1 MSREQA
7 ADYEEKKKAIL
18 DAAAGLFARVGYPN
32 AQLKE
37 VAKAC
42 GASKSMLYHYFP
54 SKDDVLYAL
63 LHEHLQSTIDAIE
76 QIDPARSPEE
86 RFRLL
91 IEIYIQKSTQ
101 TRTRHV
107 VAMNDV
113 KYLSGAPLKKILE
126 LERRVMRL
134 FEAALAALD
143 PELPGK
149 LVAPYSMMLTGMLSW
164 IDLWYRPNGPLKQD
178 ELVERVAQL
187 FLHGYF
193 AAKKLA

>member
-1 MSREQA
+1 
-7 ADYEEKKKAIL
+7 
-18 DAAAGLFARVGYPN
+18 
-32 AQLKE
+32 
-37 VAKAC
+37 
-42 GASKSMLYHYFP
+42 MLYHYFP

-91 IEIYIQKSTQ
+91 IEMYIQKSTQ

-126 LERRVMRL
+126 LERQVIKL
-134 FEAALAALD
+134 FEASLAALD

-149 LVAPYSMMLTGMLSW
+149 LVAPYSMLLTGMLSW
-164 IDLWYRPNGPLKQD
+164 VDLWYRPNGPMKRD

-187 FLHGYF
+187 FLHGF
-193 AAKKLA
+193 LAAKTV

>member
-7 ADYEEKKKAIL
+7 ADYEDKKKAIL
-18 DAAAGLFARVGYPN
+18 DAAAALFAKVGYPN

-37 VAKAC
+37 VARSC

-54 SKDDVLYAL
+54 SKDDVLFAL
-63 LHEHLQSTIDAIE
+63 LDEHLQSTIDAIE
-76 QIDPARSPEE
+76 QIDPTKSPQA

-91 IEIYIQKSTQ
+91 IEIYLEKSTQ
-101 TRTRHV
+101 TRSRHV

-164 IDLWYRPNGPLKQD
+164 IDLWYRPNGPLKPD

-187 FLHGYF
+187 FLHGFF
-193 AAKKLA
+193 AAKKI